1 MFDYNCYNTS
11 ENQYSLRLATEVIN
25 LFGNRRFAATES
37 FAIGVTHH
45 AVCLGRTLFFSRVQ
59 LLCSMVVERREAKQG
74 QRQRQKQR
82 HACLFFWNR
91 AGNLQLGLAA
101 SSVLHRSNRCCGH
114 PSEVVD
120 WTGDGRN
127 RGKRG
132 PSHLSRM
139 QLHMYVCCV
148 CVHVQCPHLLT
159 EDYG

>member
-1 MFDYNCYNTS
+1 MQS
-11 ENQYSLRLATEVIN
+11 AEAA
-25 LFGNRRFAATES
+25 LF
-37 FAIGVTHH
+37 
-45 AVCLGRTLFFSRVQ
+45 FFSRVQ

-120 WTGDGRN
+120 WTGNGRN

-132 PSHLSRM
+132 TSHLSRM
-139 QLHMYVCCV
+139 QLHMYACCV
-148 CVHVQCPHLLT
+148 CACAMPTSAGVSQQPTTMGEQQKQQQQQQQQHHHQ
-159 EDYG
+159 